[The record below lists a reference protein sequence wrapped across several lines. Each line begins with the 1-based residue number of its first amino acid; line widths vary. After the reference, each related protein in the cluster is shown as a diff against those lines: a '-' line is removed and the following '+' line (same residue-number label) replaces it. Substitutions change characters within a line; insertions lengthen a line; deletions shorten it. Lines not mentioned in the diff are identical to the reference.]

1 MMAAGG
7 FMQVQSSLRWFVDNF
22 GTIADW
28 RATLLRIASFRRV
41 VRVPL
46 RLILAFAKPT
56 CKVPRRHTITCTYV
70 RKRIALALV

>member
-1 MMAAGG
+1 
-7 FMQVQSSLRWFVDNF
+7 
-22 GTIADW
+22 
-28 RATLLRIASFRRV
+28 LRIASFRRV

-46 RLILAFAKPT
+46 RLILAFAKST

>member
-28 RATLLRIASFRRV
+28 RATLLRHRKLPPCCARTSSTYSG
-41 VRVPL
+41 VREVYL
-46 RLILAFAKPT
+46 
-56 CKVPRRHTITCTYV
+56 
-70 RKRIALALV
+70 